1 MRRVAMVRAGLILAL
16 LVLAARAAHLSLNS
30 ADTAGVAINQIVA
43 EVRVQA
49 QRGTIVDRSGAALA
63 LSVDAPSLY
72 VAPSSLE
79 EGRAA
84 ARALAA
90 ILGRSPAALVQRIG
104 DKPRFVFLQRWISAE
119 QARRVTE
126 LDLDGVGL
134 VPEPRRVY
142 PHKRMSA
149 SVLGIANIEGKG
161 VRGIEQQEDTFLSGT
176 ARRLISERDGTGVRL
191 VAAGQTDP
199 ADSDGGDVALT
210 LDAAL
215 QAHAEA
221 ALAEAVARTGAL
233 GGVVISMAVGSGDI
247 LALAEAPGFDP
258 NGFRDEDYHNT
269 RSRAFLDSIEPGS
282 TLKLFTV
289 AAALDANVVGIDQIV
304 DCENGSFHLPG
315 KTLHDT
321 RPHGGL
327 STGDVLR
334 VSSNIGAAKI
344 GFLLGPGAHYA
355 MLHDFG
361 FGRPT
366 QSHFPD
372 ESAGILRPWQ
382 DWTQI
387 DHATISF
394 GQGIG
399 VTSIQLVAAMAAI
412 ANGGDWV
419 KPRLVGARRAP
430 GHDWEIHKPEPG
442 RRVVRPETAAQV
454 LAMLERTVASDGTGG
469 RAALRDVRV
478 AGKTGTAQK
487 YDARTGRYA
496 DDRFRAWFVGAV
508 PANDPKLVIL
518 TGLDEP
524 KRPNHTGGAAAAPLF
539 ASVAAEHL
547 SRFGIFTVAQPLPPA
562 PRPVETLTARRA
574 PTPPPSAMTAAASAA
589 PVSTAPRPAAVPPA
603 QVSTAPPPI
612 VRFENRILLPDFR
625 GLTVA
630 EVTRIAAAGSLKLE
644 VSGQGVAVGQDPPP
658 GTVVPAHEGR
668 VSVRFASR
676 AGVAAEQG

>member
-1 MRRVAMVRAGLILAL
+1 MVRAGLILAL

-30 ADTAGVAINQIVA
+30 ASTAGVAIDQIVA
-43 EVRVQA
+43 ELRIQA
-49 QRGTIVDRSGAALA
+49 QRGAIVDRSGAVLA

-72 VAPSSLE
+72 VAPSSTA

-84 ARALAA
+84 ARALAP
-90 ILGRSPAALVQRIG
+90 ILGRSPAALARRIG
-104 DKPRFVFLQRWISAE
+104 DRPHFVFLGRWISAD

-149 SVLGIANIEGKG
+149 SVVGFANIEGKG
-161 VRGIEQQEDTFLSGT
+161 VRGIEQQENTWLSGT
-176 ARRLISERDGTGVRL
+176 ARRLIAERDGAGVRL
-191 VAAGQTDP
+191 VAAGQSDP
-199 ADSDGGDVALT
+199 ANSDGGDVALT

-221 ALAEAVARTGAL
+221 SLAEAVARTGAL

-258 NGFRDEDYHNT
+258 NGFRDLDYYST

-289 AAALDANVVGIDQIV
+289 AGALDANAVGIDQIV
-304 DCENGSFHLPG
+304 DCENGTFRLPG
-315 KTLHDT
+315 KTLHDA

-344 GFLLGPGAHYA
+344 GFLLGPGAHHA

-366 QSHFPD
+366 LSRFPD

-382 DWTQI
+382 NWTQI

-399 VTSIQLVAAMAAI
+399 VTSIQLVAAVAAI
-412 ANGGDWV
+412 ANGGVWMQ
-419 KPRLVGARRAP
+419 PRLVGARRAP
-430 GHDWEIHKPEPG
+430 GHDWEIHTPDPG

-454 LAMLERTVASDGTGG
+454 LALLERTVASDGTGR

-487 YDARTGRYA
+487 YDPETGRYA
-496 DDRFRAWFVGAV
+496 NDRFRAWFVGAV
-508 PANDPKLVIL
+508 PANDPKIVIL
-518 TGLDEP
+518 VGLDEP
-524 KRPNHTGGAAAAPLF
+524 KRPRHTGGAAAAPLF
-539 ASVAAEHL
+539 ARVAAEHL

-562 PRPVETLTARRA
+562 PRPAATLTARRA
-574 PTPPPSAMTAAASAA
+574 PAPPADVKAAAATPPPVSAPPQ
-589 PVSTAPRPAAVPPA
+589 PVAVRPAEA
-603 QVSTAPPPI
+603 SPPPTPPLA
-612 VRFENRILLPDFR
+612 RLENRILLPDFR
-625 GLTVA
+625 GLTLA
-630 EVTRIAAAGSLKLE
+630 EVKRIAAAGSLKLE
-644 VSGQGVAVGQDPPP
+644 VSGEGVAVGQDPPP

-676 AGVAAEQG
+676 AGVAGERG